1 MNSIVAPNH
10 LVPAKPS
17 WESRYREIID
27 LYKSGSLSEVVGRAL
42 ASTRDYPRVYEFW
55 ELLGAASRESGQGVL
70 AVTAFRQAAE
80 LNAEEAT
87 SHSNL
92 AVALHENG
100 DFEQALASLRQ
111 AVALDPQCAEAH
123 YNLGVMLRE
132 DGKLEE
138 AIDAYRSALELE
150 PGLADTYNNL
160 GAVLCS
166 QGEIA
171 QGIDAY
177 KKALAI
183 APEFKEA
190 AYNLGAELSKITFS
204 SVDRSLYPCLVGL
217 LETRFTVTP
226 ADIAPAVLSLLRHDQ
241 VLADCLRESSHELT
255 LEGTLELILRL
266 EQLPLLHKIMRA
278 TPLADVD
285 IERLLTSI
293 RSALLRHI
301 AVLDET
307 PFLISFQS
315 SLSLHCLANEFVYFE
330 TEEDQESLIGLQNR
344 IDATIFSGHEPKLT
358 EILCLASYR
367 PLDAFPWAERLPS
380 LERASELRERALL
393 QPALE
398 KEMAQSIPVLKEIC
412 DQVSAKVRDQYEANP
427 YPRWVD
433 AALNPRQVTLQD
445 YLRSQN
451 IRFTPSK
458 VTAEASPR
466 ILIAGCGTGQHA
478 LHVAARYDEA
488 RVLAV
493 DLSRSSIAYAKRK
506 AEEAGLSDIRF
517 MQADILDLGQLE
529 ESFDVI
535 ECIGVLHHMKNPL
548 EGWNVLVELL
558 VPSGLMKI
566 GLYSARARRDV
577 VSAREEIAALGLR
590 GSPADIRSLR
600 SRIMASHQPHHQQLT
615 MSRDFFSMSEARDML
630 FHAQEHRFTLPQIKE
645 TLDDLDLAFCGFSDN
660 ALVRDFGQWA
670 GHSEDVF
677 DLDIWHQFE
686 EDYPESFRGMYQ
698 FWCQR
703 KGDR

>member
-1 MNSIVAPNH
+1 MNSIVAPN
-10 LVPAKPS
+10 PSDSAQFS
-17 WESRYREIID
+17 WESRYSEIIC
-27 LYKSGSLSEVVGRAL
+27 LYKSGSLSDVVGRAL
-42 ASTRDYPRVYEFW
+42 ASTRDYPGVYEFW
-55 ELLGAASRESGQGVL
+55 ELLGAASRESGQAIL
-70 AVTAFRQAAE
+70 AVTAFRRAAE

-100 DFEQALASLRQ
+100 DTEQAVASLRR

-132 DGKLEE
+132 AGKLEE
-138 AIDAYRSALELE
+138 AIDAYRSAMELE

-166 QGEIA
+166 QGEVA

-183 APEFKEA
+183 APTYKEA
-190 AYNLGAELSKITFS
+190 AYNMGAELSKVTFS
-204 SVDRSLYPCLVGL
+204 STDRSLYPCLIGI
-217 LETRFTVTP
+217 LETSFTVTP
-226 ADIAPAVLSLLRHDQ
+226 ADLAPAVLSLLRHDQ
-241 VLADCLRESSHELT
+241 VLADCLKDGSREFT
-255 LEGTLELILRL
+255 LDATLELISNL

-278 TPLADVD
+278 TPLADVKL
-285 IERLLTSI
+285 ERLLTNI

-301 AVLDET
+301 AVLDDT

-315 SLSLHCLANEFVYFE
+315 SLALHCLANEHVYFE
-330 TEEDQESLIGLQNR
+330 TGEDQENLVGLQNR
-344 IDATIFSGHEPKLT
+344 IGATISSGGEPRLT
-358 EILCLASYR
+358 EILCLASFR
-367 PLDAFPWAERLPS
+367 PLDGFLWADGLP
-380 LERASELRERALL
+380 LLDRASELRERALL

-398 KEMAQSIPVLKEIC
+398 KEMAQSIPVLREIC
-412 DQVSAKVRDQYEANP
+412 DQVSVKVRDQYETNP

-433 AALNPRQVTLQD
+433 TALNPRQVSLQD
-445 YLRSQN
+445 YLSSQN
-451 IRFTPSK
+451 IRFVPLQITTD
-458 VTAEASPR
+458 VSPHV
-466 ILIAGCGTGQHA
+466 LIAGCGTGQHA
-478 LHVAARYDEA
+478 LHVAARYDQA

-517 MQADILDLGQLE
+517 MQADILDLGQLG
-529 ESFDVI
+529 ESFDVV
-535 ECIGVLHHMKNPL
+535 ECIGVLHHMKDPL
-548 EGWNVLVELL
+548 EGWKVLVELL

-566 GLYSARARRDV
+566 GLYSARARQDI
-577 VSAREEIAALGLR
+577 VSAREEIATLGLR
-590 GSPADIRSLR
+590 GSSADIRSLR
-600 SRIMASHQPHHQQLT
+600 SQIMGSHQPHHQQLT

-645 TLDDLDLAFCGFSDN
+645 ALDHLGLTFCGFSDN
-660 ALVRDFGQWA
+660 ALVKDFERWA
-670 GHSEDVF
+670 GYSVDVF
-677 DLDIWHQFE
+677 DLDIWHRFE
-686 EDYPESFRGMYQ
+686 EDHPDSFRGMYQ

-703 KGDR
+703 RV

>member
-1 MNSIVAPNH
+1 
-10 LVPAKPS
+10 
-17 WESRYREIID
+17 
-27 LYKSGSLSEVVGRAL
+27 
-42 ASTRDYPRVYEFW
+42 
-55 ELLGAASRESGQGVL
+55 
-70 AVTAFRQAAE
+70 
-80 LNAEEAT
+80 
-87 SHSNL
+87 
-92 AVALHENG
+92 
-100 DFEQALASLRQ
+100 
-111 AVALDPQCAEAH
+111 
-123 YNLGVMLRE
+123 MLRE
-132 DGKLEE
+132 AGKLDE
-138 AIDAYRSALELE
+138 AIQAYRSALKLE

-166 QGEIA
+166 QGEVA

-190 AYNLGAELSKITFS
+190 AYNLGVELANTKFS
-204 SVDRSLYPCLVGL
+204 SADRSLYPCLVGL

-241 VLADCLRESSHELT
+241 VFADCLNQSPREFT
-255 LEGTLELILRL
+255 LDATLELISSL
-266 EQLPLLHKIMRA
+266 ERLPLLHKIMRA
-278 TPLADVD
+278 TPLADVE

-301 AVLDET
+301 AALDDT

-315 SLSLHCLANEFVYFE
+315 SLSLHCLANEYVYFE
-330 TEEDQESLIGLQNR
+330 TEEDQENLMGLQNR
-344 IDATIFSGHEPKLT
+344 IGATISSGHEPKLT

-367 PLDAFPWAERLPS
+367 PLHVLPWAERLPS
-380 LERASELRERALL
+380 LDRASELRERALL

-398 KEMAQSIPVLKEIC
+398 KEMARSIPVLKEIC

-433 AALNPRQVTLQD
+433 SALNPRQVSLQD

-451 IRFTPSK
+451 IRFTPPE
-458 VTAEASPR
+458 VTADAPPR

-493 DLSRSSIAYAKRK
+493 DLSRTSIAYAQRK

-535 ECIGVLHHMKNPL
+535 ECIGVLHHMKDPL
-548 EGWNVLVELL
+548 EGWNVLSELL
-558 VPSGLMKI
+558 VPAGLMKI

-577 VSAREEIAALGLR
+577 VSAREEIAALGLQ

-645 TLDDLDLAFCGFSDN
+645 ALDDLGLAFCGFSDT
-660 ALVRDFGQWA
+660 ALVREFERWVS
-670 GHSEDVF
+670 HSEDVL
-677 DLDIWHQFE
+677 DLDIWHRFE
-686 EDYPESFRGMYQ
+686 EDYPDSFRGMYQ

-703 KGDR
+703 RV

>member
-10 LVPAKPS
+10 LVPAKSS

-27 LYKSGSLSEVVGRAL
+27 LYKSGSLSEVVGQAL
-42 ASTRDYPRVYEFW
+42 ASTRDYPCVYEFW
-55 ELLGAASRESGQGVL
+55 ELLGAASRESGQGIL

-80 LNAEEAT
+80 LSAEKAI

-100 DFEQALASLRQ
+100 DSGQAVASLRQ
-111 AVALDPQCAEAH
+111 AISLDPQCAEAH

-132 DGKLEE
+132 AGKLDE
-138 AIDAYRSALELE
+138 AIQAYRSALELE
-150 PGLADTYNNL
+150 PELAETYNNL

-166 QGEIA
+166 QGEVA

-190 AYNLGAELSKITFS
+190 AYNLGAELSNTIFS

-217 LETRFTVTP
+217 LETKFTVTP

-241 VLADCLRESSHELT
+241 VLADCLNDRSQEFSLDA
-255 LEGTLELILRL
+255 TLELISRL
-266 EQLPLLHKIMRA
+266 GQLPLLHKIMRA
-278 TPLADVD
+278 TPLADVE

-301 AVLDET
+301 AVVDDA

-315 SLSLHCLANEFVYFE
+315 SLALHCLANEYVYFE
-330 TEEDQESLIGLQNR
+330 TEEDQENLIGLQNR
-344 IDATIFSGHEPKLT
+344 IGATISSGGEPRFT
-358 EILCLASYR
+358 EILCLASYK
-367 PLDAFPWAERLPS
+367 PLDGFPWAESLPS
-380 LERASELRERALL
+380 LDRATELRDIALL
-393 QPALE
+393 EPALE
-398 KEMAQSIPVLKEIC
+398 QEMAQSIPVLKEIC
-412 DQVSAKVRDQYEANP
+412 DQVSVKVRDQYETNP

-433 AALNPRQVTLQD
+433 TALTPKQVSLQD
-445 YLRSQN
+445 YLISQN
-451 IRFTPSK
+451 IRFVPLR
-458 VTAEASPR
+458 VTSEVSPQV
-466 ILIAGCGTGQHA
+466 LIAGCGTGQHA
-478 LHVAARYDEA
+478 LHVAARYDQA

-493 DLSRSSIAYAKRK
+493 DLSRSSIAYAQRK
-506 AEEAGLSDIRF
+506 ALEAGLSDIRF
-517 MQADILDLGQLE
+517 MQADILDLGQLG
-529 ESFDVI
+529 ESFDVV
-535 ECIGVLHHMKNPL
+535 ECIGVLHHMKDPL
-548 EGWNVLVELL
+548 EGWKVLVDLL

-566 GLYSARARRDV
+566 GLYSARARRDI
-577 VSAREEIAALGLR
+577 VSAREEIATLGLR

-600 SRIMASHQPHHQQLT
+600 SQIMGSHQPHHQQLT

-645 TLDDLDLAFCGFSDN
+645 ALDHLGLTFCGFSDN
-660 ALVRDFGQWA
+660 ALVKDFGQWA

-677 DLDIWHQFE
+677 DLDVWHRFE
-686 EDYPESFRGMYQ
+686 EDHPDSFRGMYQ

-703 KGDR
+703 RV